1 MAPKKSAETNAA
13 AQRRVTTEMRRLE
26 QAIEKQEAGPARLEL
41 LRRQADLGDE
51 REALRSRRV

>member
-1 MAPKKSAETNAA
+1 MAPKDSTETNAA

-26 QAIEKQEAGPARLEL
+26 QAIDKQETGPARLEL

-51 REALRSRRV
+51 REALRSRRL

>member
-26 QAIEKQEAGPARLEL
+26 QAIDKQETGPARLEL
-41 LRRQADLGDE
+41 LRQQADLGDE